1 MANFFLLARA
11 QKNKKAK
18 IIIDFLNYHKL
29 KNYVDLA
36 ILELNIFA
44 APSHTTY
51 ETTYEQFSN
60 KIAKY
65 LKDRD
70 IPDIYIFG
78 DNSSLITGMFDGAE
92 DI

>member
-51 ETTYEQFSN
+51 EQFSN